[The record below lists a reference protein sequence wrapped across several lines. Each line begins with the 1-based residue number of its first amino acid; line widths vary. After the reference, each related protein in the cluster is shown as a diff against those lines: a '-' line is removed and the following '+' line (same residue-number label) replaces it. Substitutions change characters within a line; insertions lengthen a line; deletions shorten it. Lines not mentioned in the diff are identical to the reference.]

1 MKNKFLNNYLAVIVL
16 MVLFTAGAIIV
27 AKYVAVD
34 SLYIQKEPTDASSA
48 IFGIGALSIVPLM
61 LCLFGLSEFNS
72 MFVRLAKSLG
82 TSERDRLITEID
94 EQYNRC
100 WKLSFITIALQ
111 VFCTLFLLFPTYD
124 SPLALLCPLVNSI
137 FCVWVYGVYVCESVR
152 EAASFSEKQIS
163 GMLTREERDRA
174 IEEIKKSMPK

>member
-1 MKNKFLNNYLAVIVL
+1 MRTKFLNNYLAVIAL

-48 IFGIGALSIVPLM
+48 IFGIGALSVVPLT

-82 TSERDRLITEID
+82 TQRGID
-94 EQYNRC
+94 
-100 WKLSFITIALQ
+100 
-111 VFCTLFLLFPTYD
+111 
-124 SPLALLCPLVNSI
+124 
-137 FCVWVYGVYVCESVR
+137 
-152 EAASFSEKQIS
+152 
-163 GMLTREERDRA
+163 
-174 IEEIKKSMPK
+174 

>member
-1 MKNKFLNNYLAVIVL
+1 MRTKFLNNYLAVIAL

-27 AKYVAVD
+27 AKYVTVD
-34 SLYIQKEPTDASSA
+34 SLYIQKEPTDAASA
-48 IFGIGALSIVPLM
+48 IFGIGALSIVPLT

-82 TSERDRLITEID
+82 TSERGRLITKID
-94 EQYNRC
+94 EQYTRC

-124 SPLALLCPLVNSI
+124 SSLALLCPLVNSI
-137 FCVWVYGVYVCESVR
+137 FCVWVYGVYVCGSVR

-163 GMLTREERDRA
+163 EMLTREEKDKA
-174 IEEIKKSMPK
+174 IEEIMKSMPK